1 MATLTGNTIASTYLG
16 VLNVSGAVGATTLES
31 VTDGAG
37 TATSLSLSQQKAKI
51 VLGTDSGDDFTINN
65 GSADIVLVEG
75 DTNDVTLLDDL
86 ILISDSSAI
95 KMGAGADATFTHD
108 GTTGLTIA
116 ASPIS
121 INSTGDLTLDSNLD
135 IVLDAGGGNFEFKD
149 GGAIQL
155 SIDVAG
161 TVGEIDIDLEVNG
174 DDLVFNQYDG
184 TEVMRITDTAR
195 VGIRQPS
202 PTTTLEVV
210 GGFLQQNVT
219 LQSGTG
225 AEDLTGTT
233 GNLIWYA
240 TTTQAGDI
248 TLPQAT
254 SANAGMV
261 IKIIAGANW
270 STTAFKLGYAS
281 GGSTV
286 MVGTLRVSALDAVL
300 TTSFA
305 ITANAKNLVIDADA
319 VATAGGAKGST
330 YTFTYLAANLVHV
343 DANAYITTGTV
354 ATTAAASV
362 TGGI

>member
-75 DTNDVTLLDDL
+75 DTNNVSLLNDL
-86 ILISDSSAI
+86 KLISDSSVI
-95 KMGAGADATFTHD
+95 TMGAGADATFTHD
-108 GTTGLTIA
+108 TTGLTIA

-155 SIDVAG
+155 TIDVAG
-161 TVGEIDIDLEVNG
+161 TVGEVDIDLEVNG
-174 DDLVFNQYDG
+174 DDLVFNQYNG
-184 TEVMRITDTAR
+184 TEVMRITHEAT
-195 VGIRQPS
+195 VGIGQPS
-202 PTTTLEVV
+202 PTTKLEVI

-254 SANAGMV
+254 STNAGMV

>member
-1 MATLTGNTIASTYLG
+1 MAALTTNTIASTYTML
-16 VLNVSGAVGATTLES
+16 LKTTAVVDATLRYIE
-31 VTDGAG
+31 DGAG
-37 TATSLSLSQQKAKI
+37 TDTTLKVATDA
-51 VLGTDSGDDFTINN
+51 
-65 GSADIVLVEG
+65 
-75 DTNDVTLLDDL
+75 
-86 ILISDSSAI
+86 ISI
-95 KMGAGADATFTHD
+95 DATD
-108 GTTGLTIA
+108 KLY
-116 ASPIS
+116 
-121 INSTGDLTLDSNLD
+121 
-135 IVLDAGGGNFEFKD
+135 LDAGGNTYIYESAADIMDFYA
-149 GGAIQL
+149 GGAHML
-155 SIDVAG
+155 SLDETNDEA
-161 TVGEIDIDLEVNG
+161 
-174 DDLVFNQYDG
+174 VFNEGAADLDFRIESNAGSLATHALFVRGSDGYIGIGDSTPDARLDVYDNTDDGWVAIFDQDHATGYGVKVTGDMTG
-184 TEVMRITDTAR
+184 TDPLLKVESGSTSILRVQGDGK
-195 VGIRQPS
+195 VGIGTGS
-202 PTTTLEVV
+202 PTTVLEVA

-219 LQSGTG
+219 LQSSTT
-225 AEDLTGTT
+225 AENLTATT

-261 IKIIAGANW
+261 IKIIAGADW
-270 STTAFKLGYAS
+270 SSTAFKLGYAS

-305 ITANAKNLVIDADA
+305 ITANAKNLVIDANA